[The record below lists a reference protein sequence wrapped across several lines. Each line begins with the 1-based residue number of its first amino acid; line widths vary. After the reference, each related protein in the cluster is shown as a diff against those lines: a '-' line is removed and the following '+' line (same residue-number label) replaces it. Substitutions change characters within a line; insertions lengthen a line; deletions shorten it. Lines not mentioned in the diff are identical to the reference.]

1 MITLEQLLHS
11 CAHETNTI
19 KHIATRLP
27 ENSLEYRPT
36 EKQRSMLELM
46 QYLTRTAAAPMI
58 YAVDNSWDRAMPMH
72 EATNAVTSENFADE
86 MDAQMTILRD
96 EAGKLADKPLDGPC
110 MMPWR
115 EECTL
120 GEFLVN
126 AVLKAFTAYRMQF
139 FLYAKGA
146 GAGELSTADCWIGKA
161 APPQS

>member
-11 CAHETNTI
+11 CEHESNII

-27 ENSLEYRPT
+27 ADCLEYRPT
-36 EKQRSMLELM
+36 EKQRTMLELM
-46 QYLTRTAAAPMI
+46 QYVTRASAAPMC
-58 YAVDNSWDRAMPMH
+58 YAVDNTWDRGMVMH
-72 EATNAVTSENFADE
+72 EGTSAVTAENFADE
-86 MDAQMTILRD
+86 MDAQMTMLRD

-126 AVLKAFTAYRMQF
+126 AVLKALTAYRMQF
-139 FLYAKGA
+139 FLYAKAA
-146 GAGELSTADCWIGKA
+146 GAEELSTADCWIGKA
-161 APPQS
+161 ATPQA